1 MSDAWNRRLTDDL
14 IGDKFTTQDHE
25 EVTIMM
31 GGMGL
36 GLLLLLLLVV
46 GIPLALLGG
55 GALFM
60 INRGG
65 SGGSDNRSV
74 AGETPREI
82 LDRRLARGEIDAEEH
97 RKLLSTMTNEGAV

>member
-1 MSDAWNRRLTDDL
+1 MGRSRNRRLTDDL

-46 GIPLALLGG
+46 GVPLALLGG
-55 GALFM
+55 GALALL
-60 INRGG
+60 NRGSSRG
-65 SGGSDNRSV
+65 NDDRST

-97 RKLLSTMTNEGAV
+97 RKLLSAITNGGAL

>member
-1 MSDAWNRRLTDDL
+1 MVDAWNRRLSDAL
-14 IGDKFTTQDHE
+14 IDNRFTTQDNE

-36 GLLLLLLLVV
+36 GLLLLLLLGV

-55 GALFM
+55 GALLLM
-60 INRGG
+60 NRGG
-65 SGGSDNRSV
+65 SGGSDDRST
-74 AGETPREI
+74 ASETPREI

-97 RKLLSTMTNEGAV
+97 RELLSAMTNGGAV